1 MSCQRSGATERE
13 RTFHARNE
21 RLAMKSCLIQLSR
34 QPLLVDE
41 RPELMDLYAV
51 CAAKLDMEPADCLGL
66 PNRRDG

>member
-1 MSCQRSGATERE
+1 MAMVGKE
-13 RTFHARNE
+13 TFHARNE
-21 RLAMKSCLIQLSR
+21 PRAMKGRLIQLSR